1 MKTISATNLRVQLRD
16 LLADLDS
23 GPVSIT
29 KHGKVVAVLSAPVAA
44 PAEAE
49 TASEGEDTP
58 EAPDASQS
66 PQAPELRYPHSVP
79 PGVNA
84 PPGLAYE
91 NASPDQR
98 DFYGMEA
105 EDKEEAAD
113 PASRW
118 GTEEI
123 DDPLD
128 GLDAEFEAYLSENMP
143 MDRPDYYTE
152 DEVFLR

>member
-29 KHGKVVAVLSAPVAA
+29 KHGKVVAVLSAPVVA
-44 PAEAE
+44 PAEVE

-66 PQAPELRYPHSVP
+66 EPEPTL
-79 PGVNA
+79 
-84 PPGLAYE
+84 
-91 NASPDQR
+91 
-98 DFYGMEA
+98 
-105 EDKEEAAD
+105 DKEEAVD